1 MKPPIPQKYLKARVK
16 SFRVNE
22 DQINSIEAC
31 RELTGMTISR
41 LVSTAISE
49 FIASHIIKC
58 EACEQPMLFRDIQIR
73 GSVKVTCKQCGYTH
87 TVYVE

>member
-58 EACEQPMLFRDIQIR
+58 DACEQPMLFRDIQIR
-73 GSVKVTCKQCGYTH
+73 GSVKVTCQRGGYTP
-87 TVYVE
+87 TVYGE